1 MCKKCVAKLRKI
13 TKKPFAFILHDNR
26 CDVQKNKKCIKFP
39 AFIQGIGG
47 QPLPDKLLHDN
58 IRGMTCGRLAKEM
71 LMYVK

>member
-1 MCKKCVAKLRKI
+1 VCKKCVAKLRKI

-47 QPLPDKLLHDN
+47 QPLPEKLLHD
-58 IRGMTCGRLAKEM
+58 RMGSMTCMSKNR
-71 LMYVK
+71 